1 MPVGEPQDHATQIGP
16 IASARQRVVVE
27 NYIEIGRTQ
36 GAKLV
41 VGGGRPQGL
50 DRGWFV
56 EPTIFTD
63 VEPDMRIAQ
72 EEIVGPVLAVITYED
87 EDQAVAFANNSWYGL
102 SGSVFTSHLEHG
114 VALARRMRTG
124 TVEQNGTQTG
134 FHPRQGA
141 LGTAGSGEK
150 TDRRASPPMWS

>member
-1 MPVGEPQDHATQIGP
+1 MPVGEPQDNATQIGP

-87 EDQAVAFANNSWYGL
+87 E
-102 SGSVFTSHLEHG
+102 E
-114 VALARRMRTG
+114 
-124 TVEQNGTQTG
+124 
-134 FHPRQGA
+134 
-141 LGTAGSGEK
+141 
-150 TDRRASPPMWS
+150 